1 MNLHGWDS
9 HLEGKRS
16 MKEFFGSKKETGSL
30 RLVVIQLTQ
39 TIAKECLSHQD
50 MVASLC
56 TIQLVVGGKCSRK
69 RGRGVWTG
77 QHKGGAHSSVPS
89 ASRLEMNFVVVL
101 ISANEQKARLE
112 IQLLD
117 GWVSVLEQNRLGLM
131 QNSSDLRGSEF
142 LFSLLKP
149 LWALHNSFL
158 SDFHGL
164 SSAQTLCVTL
174 AKSL

>member
-1 MNLHGWDS
+1 
-9 HLEGKRS
+9 
-16 MKEFFGSKKETGSL
+16 
-30 RLVVIQLTQ
+30 
-39 TIAKECLSHQD
+39 
-50 MVASLC
+50 MVDRN
-56 TIQLVVGGKCSRK
+56 GSRK
-69 RGRGVWTG
+69 RGCGVWTR

-89 ASRLEMNFVVVL
+89 ASRLELNFVVVL

-112 IQLLD
+112 IQLL
-117 GWVSVLEQNRLGLM
+117 GWVNVLEQNRLGLM
-131 QNSSDLRGSEF
+131 QSSSDLRGSEF

-158 SDFHGL
+158 CDFHGL